1 MMSMRFLII
10 FHGFSHGFPMVLE
23 VFCQALLLWNA
34 AFPSQRLE
42 AFEKGQRWKELGFQG
57 VDPSTDVRTGSW
69 PLEQLA
75 A

>member
-1 MMSMRFLII
+1 M
-10 FHGFSHGFPMVLE
+10 
-23 VFCQALLLWNA
+23 LLLWNS

-69 PLEQLA
+69 PLEQLVPRHPMSSNRYG
-75 A
+75 